1 MRNQNGVSLITLVI
15 TIIVVII
22 LAAIAL
28 GNGVLDLGGR
38 AQFTGYT
45 EKMGQIQADIATA
58 VEDASGA
65 VAQAGLSAKSI
76 EQRRNFVARGGD
88 INKFSGTPENEA
100 KWLTVA
106 EARETITY
114 VDPNEKT
121 SGKIVG
127 GDRVIKV
134 ETPNQR
140 GAIVRIYVT
149 PNGNV
154 FGWPPYISDERAYV
168 NSSVVAK
175 TSFDNNVTDFATID
189 AALAGDACISFANG
203 EKVKISKTGSVAAG
217 SGDSTNPF
225 TLVYTDAAT
234 PTVTE
239 YNPIDSR
246 NP

>member
-45 EKMGQIQADIATA
+45 EKMGQIQADITTA

-88 INKFSGTPENEA
+88 INEFSGSEDKEKN
-100 KWLTVA
+100 WLTVSESR
-106 EARETITY
+106 EAVTL
-114 VDPNEKT
+114 VDPAKKT

-134 ETPNQR
+134 ETPEQR
-140 GAIVRIYVT
+140 GAIVNIFVT
-149 PNGNV
+149 PKGNV

-175 TSFDNNVTDFATID
+175 KNASGDDFTTID
-189 AALAGDACISFANG
+189 DALAGDAYITFSNG
-203 EKVKISKTGSVAAG
+203 EVVKVSASGTAAAG
-217 SGDSTNPF
+217 SGDSAIPYT
-225 TLVYTDAAT
+225 VIYTDGTT
-234 PTVTE
+234 PTVGYYKPE
-239 YNPIDSR
+239 EHRS
-246 NP
+246 